1 MWKSIWCVLL
11 ISAAA
16 QAEERLAMRTLIDE
30 ALARNPEILA
40 AQRRVEGMRQRPAQE
55 SSLPDPMFSAGYQSN
70 GGPWPGAGLGTEP
83 TSNIGVMLSQQFP
96 APGKTRLRGQIAAK
110 QAEAEFQQYQSV
122 RLSVVAR
129 LKQAYYKLQH
139 TYSAKQVLDRNGEV
153 LEHLLRTTEARYA
166 AGRTAQQDV
175 LNAQTQIS
183 ILAARRLQLTRERRA
198 REAEINALLARPS
211 GAPLAEPYEP
221 HAEPLPVT
229 LEELYAATREES
241 PMLRK
246 EEKNIQRAELS
257 LNLARKDYLP
267 DYALTGGYFTMGRM
281 PDMYMFRADV
291 NIPLR
296 LLRRRAA
303 VTEQSQA
310 LAESRRAYE
319 AAGLSLQFRIRE
331 DYLMSQTSLE
341 LMRLYGRTVIPQAE
355 LTLESSLASYESGA
369 VEFTAVLN
377 NALMLLEYEMN
388 YHAEM
393 EQFHLA
399 LSRLEEMTGLELDP
413 GVHP

>member
-1 MWKSIWCVLL
+1 
-11 ISAAA
+11 
-16 QAEERLAMRTLIDE
+16 
-30 ALARNPEILA
+30 
-40 AQRRVEGMRQRPAQE
+40 
-55 SSLPDPMFSAGYQSN
+55 
-70 GGPWPGAGLGTEP
+70 
-83 TSNIGVMLSQQFP
+83 
-96 APGKTRLRGQIAAK
+96 
-110 QAEAEFQQYQSV
+110 
-122 RLSVVAR
+122 
-129 LKQAYYKLQH
+129 
-139 TYSAKQVLDRNGEV
+139 
-153 LEHLLRTTEARYA
+153 
-166 AGRTAQQDV
+166 
-175 LNAQTQIS
+175 
-183 ILAARRLQLTRERRA
+183 
-198 REAEINALLARPS
+198 
-211 GAPLAEPYEP
+211 
-221 HAEPLPVT
+221 
-229 LEELYAATREES
+229 
-241 PMLRK
+241 MLRK